1 MAAKPG
7 GPTLRGFCSYTD
19 GEIDNAAGDPARA
32 EQHYTTA
39 ISLARESG
47 TTFLAGIA
55 SVGMVTALASMGR
68 TGDALRGFREVIDY
82 WVSTGN
88 WTHLWVT
95 LRNLADLLRRL
106 GDIEPA
112 ALIDAAADQAPD
124 APATGPS
131 PDATPPRPAA
141 PAPGRAQVLDV
152 ARRAIERHLDRS

>member
-1 MAAKPG
+1 
-7 GPTLRGFCSYTD
+7 
-19 GEIDNAAGDPARA
+19 
-32 EQHYTTA
+32 
-39 ISLARESG
+39 
-47 TTFLAGIA
+47 
-55 SVGMVTALASMGR
+55 MVTALASMGR

-124 APATGPS
+124 APATDPS
-131 PDATPPRPAA
+131 PDATSPRPAA